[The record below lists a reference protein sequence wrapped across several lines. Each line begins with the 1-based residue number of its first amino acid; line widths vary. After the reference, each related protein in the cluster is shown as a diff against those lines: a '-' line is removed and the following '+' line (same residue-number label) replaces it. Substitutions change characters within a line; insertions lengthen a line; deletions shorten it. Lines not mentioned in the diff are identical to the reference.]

1 MSLRGQG
8 HGSHLL
14 LPRGALCLTSPVAA
28 IPHGHPAVGEQ
39 ASLES
44 SHHLHDPIFGGVAS
58 SVPKVV
64 TISSHIILCQKQH
77 WF

>member
-44 SHHLHDPIFGGVAS
+44 SHHLHDPIFVGGLLHQS
-58 SVPKVV
+58 
-64 TISSHIILCQKQH
+64 QKL
-77 WF
+77 